1 MYQSRS
7 AACHLAICVFL
18 LGVPSGAPAG
28 VSQDASLPAPTLR
41 VSTHLV
47 LLDVVVT
54 DKTGKPMTGLSSDDF
69 TVKESGK
76 PQKISF
82 FTAPTQTVAPL
93 APALP
98 PGVYSNAPAY
108 RTAGGPPT
116 VIVLDAAN
124 TQYRD
129 QAFARLQ
136 MLKFVSNQ
144 YKPGQRIA
152 IFTLTN
158 KLSLVQ
164 DFTDNP
170 DVLRAALE
178 KMRGTET
185 ELSKASAP
193 ALETPQ
199 TAPPAGLQFAS
210 LQVQSAFSALRR
222 FQEVELQYEK
232 DRRTE
237 ATLAAMRSLNRVLGG
252 LPGRK
257 NIIWLTAGFP
267 FSLIPEQDDS
277 HRSEIMM
284 RSLHERIPP
293 NLTENYEYA
302 EKIREVAAQM
312 ATSQVAI
319 YPVDVRGLAVSPRED
334 PVSNQQTMREIAEET
349 GGRAFINRNDI
360 DDGVA
365 LVLRDHSATYTIGY
379 YPQNKNFS
387 RNYRSINIKLSRP
400 GLETAYRRG
409 YYAIDPASG
418 KDKKLDQELADAW
431 RDQAPDTLVTFEAR
445 TDAGEHGKT
454 RVEFQVDP
462 GSLSTT
468 DDPSGKKF
476 DVGFY
481 AAAFSPEGKALSS
494 QAVKLDR
501 AFPPGT
507 YQKIMEQGLRIHF
520 DIDTPPGCNE
530 LQLAV
535 RDNRTGYMGTL
546 RLPTAGNKRA
556 D

>member
-1 MYQSRS
+1 
-7 AACHLAICVFL
+7 
-18 LGVPSGAPAG
+18 
-28 VSQDASLPAPTLR
+28 
-41 VSTHLV
+41 
-47 LLDVVVT
+47 
-54 DKTGKPMTGLSSDDF
+54 
-69 TVKESGK
+69 
-76 PQKISF
+76 
-82 FTAPTQTVAPL
+82 
-93 APALP
+93 
-98 PGVYSNAPAY
+98 
-108 RTAGGPPT
+108 
-116 VIVLDAAN
+116 
-124 TQYRD
+124 
-129 QAFARLQ
+129 
-136 MLKFVSNQ
+136 
-144 YKPGQRIA
+144 
-152 IFTLTN
+152 
-158 KLSLVQ
+158 
-164 DFTDNP
+164 
-170 DVLRAALE
+170 
-178 KMRGTET
+178 MRGTET

-193 ALETPQ
+193 ALETPR
-199 TAPPAGLQFAS
+199 TIPAGFQLQS
-210 LQVQSAFSALRR
+210 TVSALRR
-222 FQEVELQYEK
+222 FQDAQLQYER
-232 DRRTE
+232 DRRIE
-237 ATLAAMRSLNRVLGG
+237 VTLAAMRSLCRVLGG

-284 RSLHERIPP
+284 RSLHERVIPNP
-293 NLTENYEYA
+293 AETYQYTER
-302 EKIREVAAQM
+302 IREVAAQM

-379 YPQNKNFS
+379 YPQNKSFD
-387 RNYRSINIKLSRP
+387 RNYRSLNVKLSRP

-418 KDKKLDQELADAW
+418 KDRKADQELADAW
-431 RDQAPDTLVTFEAR
+431 RDQAPDTLVIFEAR
-445 TDAGEHGKT
+445 ADAGEHGKT

-476 DVGFY
+476 DVGFC

-494 QAVKLDR
+494 QALKLDR
-501 AFPPGT
+501 AFPPAT
-507 YQKIMEQGLRIHF
+507 YQKIMEQGIRIHF
-520 DIDTPPGCNE
+520 EIDTPPGSNE

-546 RLPTAGNKRA
+546 RLPTVASKKT